1 MIDDILAS
9 IRDLFDGDATMML
22 IAGFVVCGS
31 AIAVVVGKLVEA
43 RKAVSR
49 RVAGGG
55 EEAPG
60 DAASAGGDARERLG
74 AFIAS
79 LAKSAGEGEDSHT
92 SVLRA
97 RLIMAGFYDRQA
109 VTWFFGLRLACAAG
123 LGALF
128 PACDWFFNPAGP
140 IAETA
145 AAALAGLAVGFVAPS
160 AALDRRIGRC
170 KREHASGFPDFMDLM
185 VVCAQ
190 AGLSME
196 AAINRISGEI
206 GVAFPS
212 LARNL
217 TLAAREI
224 RSGKPLSKAIESLA
238 VRLGIVEATAFST
251 LLQQS
256 EELGSSLTQSLRT
269 YSDDM
274 RNKRM
279 MKAEEKAYALP
290 AKLVVPLTLFVFP
303 TLLVVLLLPVVIS
316 VSGAKI

>member
-1 MIDDILAS
+1 MIDDVLEA

-22 IAGFVVCGS
+22 IAAVVACGS
-31 AIAVVVGKLVEA
+31 GVALIVAKLVEA

-49 RVAGGG
+49 RVSGGD
-55 EEAPG
+55 EEAP
-60 DAASAGGDARERLG
+60 AGETAEGARERLG
-74 AFIAS
+74 VFIANI
-79 LAKSAGEGEDSHT
+79 AKSAGEGEESHT

-97 RLIMAGFYDRQA
+97 RLIMAGIYDRQA
-109 VTWFFGLRLACAAG
+109 VTWFFGLRLVCA
-123 LGALF
+123 LALASLF
-128 PACDWFFNPAGP
+128 ATCDWLINPAGP
-140 IAETA
+140 LAEMG
-145 AAALAGLAVGFVAPS
+145 AAALAGLAIGFMGPS
-160 AALDRRIGRC
+160 VALDRRIERC
-170 KREHASGFPDFMDLM
+170 KREHSSGFPDFMDLM

-196 AAINRISGEI
+196 ASINRIANEI
-206 GVAFPS
+206 GVGFPS

-217 TLAAREI
+217 ALAAREI

-238 VRLGIVEATAFST
+238 VRLGIAEAAAFST

-269 YSDDM
+269 YSEDM